1 MTRKT
6 RSARGWFFSGT
17 LLALVAGGVFVLT
30 TDPRPPE
37 QPPIKTTA
45 TTPSGPDPLGARQP
59 APIVAPPPGQAAPT
73 DGILARTPESLGATP
88 FAPSLAGTDID
99 GALKA
104 NANGD
109 LIVDLQTRDFFDY
122 FLSTVGEVSPETA
135 IGQIE
140 QMARNHLPEP
150 AASQALALLDDYLAY
165 KQAALGVMQSELDPS
180 RAQDPAYQ
188 LTALGN
194 ALADL
199 KALRQSTFSNAAH
212 NAFFGLEEAYSEY
225 TLASL
230 SIQQRDDLSNEGKQA
245 LIDYHRDQLP
255 EVIRRTE
262 ERLHQEVTIHRQR
275 VEAIRTADSPGAA
288 GQKLAELGL
297 DAQSVKG
304 VTDYL
309 KQRQRFDASFETFEQ
324 ALSEAHLS
332 GLTTEDQ
339 RQHREDLLKQH
350 FPDEQTQTWAR
361 LRLLDNR

>member
-6 RSARGWFFSGT
+6 LSARGWFFSGT

-30 TDPRPPE
+30 ADPKSSPTPQASTQVPAALTEPETDLR
-37 QPPIKTTA
+37 A
-45 TTPSGPDPLGARQP
+45 P
-59 APIVAPPPGQAAPT
+59 AADTAAPADSVTQT
-73 DGILARTPESLGATP
+73 DDSLARTPTSLGDTP

-104 NANGD
+104 DANGNLVLD
-109 LIVDLQTRDFFDY
+109 LGTRDFFDY

-135 IGQIE
+135 LGQIE
-140 QMARNHLPEP
+140 HMARNHLPEP

-165 KQAALGVMQSELDPS
+165 KQAALSVMQSELDPS

-188 LTALGN
+188 LNALGN

-199 KALRQSTFSNAAH
+199 KALRQSTFSGPAH
-212 NAFFGLEEAYSEY
+212 EAFFGLEEAYSEY

-230 SIQQRDDLSNEGKQA
+230 SIQQREDLSDDGKQA

-262 ERLHQEVTIHRQR
+262 ERLHQEVTLQRQR
-275 VEAIRTADSPGAA
+275 VEAISNAGSPEDA

-309 KQRQRFDASFETFEQ
+309 QQRQRFEASFESFKQ
-324 ALSEAHLS
+324 AVSEARLS
-332 GLTTEDQ
+332 GLATEDQ
-339 RQHREDLLKQH
+339 RQHREALLKQH

-361 LRLLDNR
+361 LRMLDNS

>member
-30 TDPRPPE
+30 ADPQTPE
-37 QPPIKTTA
+37 PALAGSSAA
-45 TTPSGPDPLGARQP
+45 TPSTPEASGNRQAIPNVAAPSGPADPAED
-59 APIVAPPPGQAAPT
+59 T
-73 DGILARTPESLGATP
+73 LARTPASLGAVP

-104 NANGD
+104 DANGA
-109 LIVDLQTRDFFDY
+109 LIVDLETRDFFDY

-165 KQAALGVMQSELDPS
+165 KQAALGVMQSELDPA

-199 KALRQSTFSNAAH
+199 KALRQSTFSSPAH
-212 NAFFGLEEAYSEY
+212 QAFFGLEEAYSEY

-230 SIQQRDDLSNEGKQA
+230 GIQQRQDLSDDGKQA

-262 ERLHQEVTIHRQR
+262 ERLHQEVTVQRQR
-275 VEAIRTADSPGAA
+275 VDAISSADSPEAA
-288 GQKLAELGL
+288 GEKLAELGL

-309 KQRQRFDASFETFEQ
+309 KQRQRFDASFATFEQ
-324 ALSEAHLS
+324 ALSEARLS
-332 GLTTEDQ
+332 GLATDDQ
-339 RQHREDLLKQH
+339 RQHREALLKQH

-361 LRLLDNR
+361 LRLLDNS